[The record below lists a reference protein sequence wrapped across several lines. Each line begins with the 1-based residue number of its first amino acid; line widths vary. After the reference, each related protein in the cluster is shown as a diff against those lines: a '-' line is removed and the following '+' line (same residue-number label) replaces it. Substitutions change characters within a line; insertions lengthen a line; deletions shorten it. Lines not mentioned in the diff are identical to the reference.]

1 MAVIKPRSV
10 ERDNQ
15 NSRRKFPFSDA
26 AACGNGAGVIPPG
39 AIIDAQL
46 YVLGRAPGRVW
57 LSSVSESGVLVFS
70 DAEGE
75 FAETVTQPVPQSAVP
90 VVYTA
95 AGDRRPGGVVV
106 FGEADAVAGLVALGG
121 QSFSSDETEL
131 APAAVTF
138 LGLPGVRGFLLDDGH
153 VVSGDVKFRG
163 ANGMDIA
170 SWTDADGVGHLRFGA
185 IGRDVE
191 ATAGGFITRVVAESD
206 NTHFTVKVDD
216 LSEHVIA
223 VTAAGVSTVQDDYL
237 NADQDDA
244 CAAVRRIRGT
254 VPSGSAT
261 VPPSCGDGICDPV
274 TESHV
279 ITLMVEESVVGT
291 IRLLDGASL
300 GTVAVPASPDPG
312 MRFDGYFASVSGE
325 TGEHDVMYYRYDGHG
340 IGRFTAGADVTV
352 HAHFIAASSRAEV
365 SFDGYGTL
373 HIAAPSTADYTN
385 PLHVSGDERP
395 IPVVSQV
402 PDSAL
407 VEGGADALADLILR
421 PTVPG
426 GEVRIGFR
434 GLTKAIT
441 T

>member
-1 MAVIKPRSV
+1 MAVSTPRSV

-15 NSRRKFPFSDA
+15 NSLRKFPFSDA
-26 AACGNGAGVIPPG
+26 AACGNGAGIIPPG

-57 LSSVSESGVLVFS
+57 LSSVSESGILVFS

-90 VVYTA
+90 VIYTA

-131 APAAVTF
+131 SPAAVTF

-163 ANGMDIA
+163 VNGMDIA

-206 NTHFTVKVDD
+206 NTHFTVKIDD

-279 ITLMVEESVVGT
+279 ITLMVEESV
-291 IRLLDGASL
+291 
-300 GTVAVPASPDPG
+300 
-312 MRFDGYFASVSGE
+312 
-325 TGEHDVMYYRYDGHG
+325 YYRHDGHG
-340 IGRFTAGADVTV
+340 VGRFTAGTDVTV

-373 HIAAPSTADYTN
+373 HISAPSTADYTN
-385 PLHVSGDERP
+385 PLHVSGNERP

-402 PDSAL
+402 PDSTL
-407 VEGGADALADLILR
+407 VAGGADALADLILR
-421 PTVPG
+421 PAVPG